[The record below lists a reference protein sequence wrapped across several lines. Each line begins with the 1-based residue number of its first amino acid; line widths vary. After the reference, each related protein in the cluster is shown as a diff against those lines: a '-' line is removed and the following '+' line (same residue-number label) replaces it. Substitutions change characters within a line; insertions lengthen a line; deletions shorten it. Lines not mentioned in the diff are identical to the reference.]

1 MSKTTTIIL
10 WILRILVSVILL
22 QTLYF
27 KFSGHPESVALFTKL
42 GVEPWG
48 RIALGSIELVVGIAL
63 LIPKTSFIGSFFSSG
78 ILAGAIGTHLLVI
91 GIVSNNDGG
100 ALFGMAVTGF
110 LLSSAL
116 FLIQKNQKKSDSKN
130 PATR

>member
-1 MSKTTTIIL
+1 MSKTTMIIL
-10 WILRILVSVILL
+10 WILRVLVSAILL

-48 RIALGSIELVVGIAL
+48 RIALGCIELIVGIAL
-63 LIPKTSFIGSFFSSG
+63 LIPKSSFIASFFATG

-100 ALFGMAVTGF
+100 ALFGMAVSGF
-110 LLSSAL
+110 LFSATL
-116 FLIQKNQKKSDSKN
+116 FLLQKRQKKS
-130 PATR
+130 A

>member
-48 RIALGSIELVVGIAL
+48 RIALGCIELVVGIAL

>member
-1 MSKTTTIIL
+1 MTKRITIIS
-10 WILRILVSVILL
+10 WILRVLVSVILL

-48 RIALGSIELVVGIAL
+48 RITLGCIELIVGITL
-63 LIPKTSFIGSFFSSG
+63 LIPKTSALASFFSTG
-78 ILAGAIGTHLLVI
+78 ILAGAIATHLFII

-100 ALFGMAVTGF
+100 ALFMMALAGFILSASLF
-110 LLSSAL
+110 LL
-116 FLIQKNQKKSDSKN
+116 QKNTSKKSKV
-130 PATR
+130 A